1 MTIDKEVN
9 PRFESTFKV
18 YKHVFPNGKIY
29 IGITSRSLNQRWQ
42 HGKGYSGY
50 VRKAIDKYGWD
61 NIKHFVLVGDFTEDE
76 AKLKERQLIAK
87 YNSNNPEFGYNLTQ
101 GGDGTL
107 GFTQPEHVRYAV
119 SKANSERLWSE
130 ESRQKSSKAKLG
142 CTFSEEHKRKIG
154 DSRRG
159 KPGCVHTEE
168 FKQRVSQQFK
178 GKRFTQE
185 HKDKISAALKGRK
198 KVVT

>member
-1 MTIDKEVN
+1 MTMVVDKEVN

-87 YNSNNPEFGYNLTQ
+87 YHSNQYEFGYNLTE
-101 GGDGTL
+101 GGDGSPGYKHT
-107 GFTQPEHVRYAV
+107 E
-119 SKANSERLWSE
+119 KAKEKMRAAAHRRVWTE
-130 ESRQKSSKAKLG
+130 ESRRKESISVKK
-142 CTFSEEHKRKIG
+142 TWEYRDRTVSEET
-154 DSRRG
+154 RR
-159 KPGCVHTEE
+159 
-168 FKQRVSQQFK
+168 
-178 GKRFTQE
+178 
-185 HKDKISAALKGRK
+185 KISAANKGRILSEETRKRMSASRTGVKRGPYK
-198 KVVT
+198 KKGGCLNGHH